1 MSSRKIS
8 KADFQVLAN
17 FRYLL
22 RRFLRFSEELSRGSG
37 VTPLQYQLMLQI
49 KGFPGR
55 DWASVAELA
64 ERLQAKHHGVVALVS
79 RCEAAGLVSRRAS
92 RTDQRR
98 VEVTLTQEGERRLE
112 LLARLHRDEL
122 QSIRNGFRVPG
133 LGDEV
138 PHRVSVSAA

>member
-37 VTPLQYQLMLQI
+37 VTPLQCQLMLQI

-55 DWASVAELA
+55 D
-64 ERLQAKHHGVVALVS
+64 
-79 RCEAAGLVSRRAS
+79 
-92 RTDQRR
+92 
-98 VEVTLTQEGERRLE
+98 
-112 LLARLHRDEL
+112 
-122 QSIRNGFRVPG
+122 
-133 LGDEV
+133 
-138 PHRVSVSAA
+138 